1 MHIFLG
7 TCRPGMYQDE
17 HVLFFELYDAHGAN
31 ITAHIY
37 IHMPIL
43 DGSFTC
49 DDVFICYANV

>member
-1 MHIFLG
+1 
-7 TCRPGMYQDE
+7 MYQDE

-31 ITAHIY
+31 ITKHIY

-49 DDVFICYANV
+49 GDVFICYANV